1 MGEVVV
7 VTGASAGVG
16 RATAAAF
23 GRRGAS
29 VGLLARG
36 RAGLE
41 GARRDVER
49 RGGRAI
55 TVATDVA
62 DPDQVDAAADA
73 VEEAFGP
80 IDIWVNNAMATVLA
94 EFHDLTAEEFRRVI
108 EVTHLGS
115 VYGAMAA
122 LARMQA
128 RDHGSIVQVGS
139 ALGYRAIPLQSAY
152 CSAKHGLVGF
162 FESLRAELRHND
174 SNVSLSMVD
183 LPAVNT
189 PQFSHGR
196 TRLFHHPQPMPPIY
210 QPEVCADAI
219 VWAATHRRRQ
229 LWVGYSTAMTIL
241 GNRIAPGIV
250 ERYLARSAYD
260 AQQADRRVDPDRPD
274 NLFAPTDA
282 DRDEGPHGIFDSRA
296 HSVSPLLWLSTK
308 RRAIGAGAAIAMAVT
323 SMKFIRHR
331 VVA

>member
-1 MGEVVV
+1 MSEVVV

-23 GRRGAS
+23 GRRGAT

-36 RAGLE
+36 QAGLE

-49 RGGRAI
+49 HGGRAI
-55 TVATDVA
+55 TVPTDVA
-62 DPDQVDAAADA
+62 DPDQVEAAAEA

-80 IDIWVNNAMATVLA
+80 IDIWVNNAMITVLA
-94 EFHDLTAEEFRRVI
+94 ELHDLTADEFRRVT

-122 LARMQA
+122 LKRMQP

-162 FESLRAELRHND
+162 FESLRTELRHND

-189 PQFSHGR
+189 PQFSHSR
-196 TRLFHHPQPMPPIY
+196 TSLPNHPQPMPPIY
-210 QPEVCADAI
+210 QPELCADAI

-229 LWVGYSTAMTIL
+229 LWVGYSTAMTII
-241 GNRIAPGIV
+241 GNRIAPGLV
-250 ERYLARSAYD
+250 ERYLARTAYD
-260 AQQADRRVDPDRPD
+260 AQQADQPIDSDRRD

-296 HSVSPLLWLSTK
+296 HSTSPLLRLSTK
-308 RRAIGAGAAIAMAVT
+308 RRVIGVGGAIAMVLA
-323 SMKFIRHR
+323 SMRFIRQKF
-331 VVA
+331 VA